1 MNSPKTQSCVT
12 QTETIAIGSGTIAYE
27 VVGSGPL
34 VVLSHGVAD
43 NRSSFRH
50 LVPLLAAAGYRVA
63 NVDLRGHGQS
73 STGWDSYNHADT
85 ASDLMAVIEKL
96 GGPAVIVAQSF
107 SGGAA
112 TIAAATNPDTV
123 RALVEI
129 DPFTRPAKVGV
140 AALLT
145 NSHNYLR
152 GSLLLGRFLLTGS
165 VKTWA
170 KYLDVAYPGLKP
182 ADWDSYLTKLE
193 ANLAEP
199 GRVKAAQKMCGASA
213 TLKQAATQL
222 PDVRCPVL
230 VLIGSHDSDFPDP
243 EAEAV
248 GIVGLLPNGLGRYQ
262 MIDKAGHYPQ
272 AQYPQQVADA
282 ILPFLATVNAA

>member
-1 MNSPKTQSCVT
+1 MPKEENCVT
-12 QTETIAIGSGTIAYE
+12 QTETLAIGKGRIAYE
-27 VVGSGPL
+27 VVGNGPL

-43 NRSSFRH
+43 NRSSFRF

-63 NVDLRGHGQS
+63 NIDLRGHGQS

-112 TIAAATNPDTV
+112 TIAAATNPGSV
-123 RALVEI
+123 SALVEI
-129 DPFTRPAKVGV
+129 DPFTQPAKVGV

-170 KYLDVAYPGLKP
+170 KYLDLAYPGLKP
-182 ADWDSYLTKLE
+182 TDWDTYLAKLE

-213 TLKQAATQL
+213 TLKQAGTQL
-222 PDVRCPVL
+222 AEVRCPML

-243 EAEAV
+243 EGEAV
-248 GIVGLLPNGLGRYQ
+248 ALVGLLPKELGRYQ
-262 MIDKAGHYPQ
+262 MIDNAGHYPQ

-282 ILPFLATVNAA
+282 ILPFLASVNAA